1 MGVDAWVEVL
11 AQSLR
16 GLWLQVVSFLP
27 SLVGALLVFFIGLIV
42 AAVLGQVVARLIS
55 YLKFDALLRQ
65 LGVHVYLERANIKLN
80 TGTFLGELVY
90 WFILVAFLLASSDI
104 LKFTSLSGFLRDVL
118 NYIPNVV
125 VATLIMLVALVVARF
140 LKGLVR
146 ASVAGAKMHHARG
159 LGALAWWG
167 VTVFGFL
174 AALSQLGVAQDI
186 VNALVTGLVATIAIG
201 AGLAFGLG
209 GKDMA
214 HDWLSHV
221 REEMGN
227 HH

>member
-1 MGVDAWVEVL
+1 MGVDTWVEVL

-16 GLWLQVVSFLP
+16 GLWMQVIGFLP
-27 SLVGALLVFFIGLIV
+27 SLVGALFVFFIGLIV

-80 TGTFLGELVY
+80 TGMFVGELVY

-104 LKFTSLSGFLRDVL
+104 LGFTSLSGFLRDVL

-146 ASVAGAKMHHARG
+146 ASVSGAKMHHARG

-167 VTVFGFL
+167 VTIFGFL

-186 VNALVTGLVATIAIG
+186 VNALVTGLVATIALG

-209 GKDMA
+209 GKDVA
-214 HDWLSHV
+214 HDWLNHV
-221 REEMGN
+221 RDEMGN